1 MEFDVLV
8 ALALLALVIGV
19 STLFKGI
26 RKLCEAE
33 CLAMKVRRELADCEQ
48 ARRELQEF
56 TMLFNYGVA
65 IRGNLRSSTS
75 VSLAILIATWWS
87 NPGLVQPEVSLPQT
101 ARGGTD
107 A

>member
-56 TMLFNYGVA
+56 TMLFNYGA
-65 IRGNLRSSTS
+65 REEAYDHLRACGFKTTEPGRPRG
-75 VSLAILIATWWS
+75 
-87 NPGLVQPEVSLPQT
+87 
-101 ARGGTD
+101 
-107 A
+107 